1 MTDNGR
7 GYEQFVGLLHQALLN
22 AETLTEQRNIEVQ
35 RNKKI
40 LYSCGVWREF
50 DIYWEYELA
59 GITYKTVI
67 ECKDY
72 SSKITLEKLDAL
84 IGKVRDIPDLKA
96 VFATKKGYQSGAI
109 SKAEHNKIDLLV
121 VREQNDSD
129 WQDVDGTPFIKEI
142 HSNVTIL
149 MPAKI
154 TDFRPLL
161 DAAWAKDEMGM
172 DVGLEL
178 SMTGLNNEIFIEND
192 DNRDRYSLHQLEGK
206 LDPIGSGEY
215 GEFKKEERFSSGWIS
230 GPEFR
235 YKIKGYDVTY
245 SLSEPHTEKM
255 VIDFSKELVGVIEYL
270 QKGTKKSIF
279 RNGIV
284 KEKLLSGNR

>member
-1 MTDNGR
+1 MANNGR
-7 GYEQFVGLLHQALLN
+7 EYEQFVGLLHQALLN

-40 LYSCGVWREF
+40 LDSCGVWREF

-72 SSKITLEKLDAL
+72 NSKITLEKLDAL

-129 WQDVDGTPFIKEI
+129 WQDVDGTPFIKEV
-142 HSNVTIL
+142 HSNVTIR
-149 MPAKI
+149 MPANI
-154 TDFRPLL
+154 TNFRPLL
-161 DAAWAKDEMGM
+161 DAAWAKDEMGI
-172 DVGLEL
+172 DVGSEF
-178 SMTGLNNEIFIEND
+178 SMSGLNNEIFIEND
-192 DNRDRYSLHQLEGK
+192 DNGDSYSLHQLAGK
-206 LDPIGSGEY
+206 LAPIGSSEH
-215 GEFKKEERFSSGWIS
+215 GEFKKEERFSSAWIS
-230 GPEFR
+230 GPDFR

-245 SLSEPHTEKM
+245 SLSEPHVEKI

-279 RNGIV
+279 RNGII